1 MSETLSTET
10 LLNSFPMFGHPGIS
24 ALEYAGIFAE
34 SREKNRRASICSTSL
49 KRKSTAETHHE
60 NTKATTSAAT
70 GKCET
75 KKLSLAPVH
84 YIDEFGAQR
93 KRKDMWVN
101 HTPRN
106 FDMRSPPTVDVYR
119 PSTSSSNE
127 NYSRPRISSQNSR
140 SSSAGPYLEQKRLTV
155 NAGNPVELDS
165 IEVGVASSPPLSP
178 EVYRPMAAPPHC
190 RSISSPMTKIIT
202 YQPRQARTTISNQK
216 REVRVR
222 STSTPDHD
230 LKEKK
235 QSRRQTPYKVTGP
248 AANTS
253 APYASL
259 EPWVAKHERNAS
271 RSDSNSDMPTQ
282 EDLEKLEEVAPLG
295 VIQKYFDSQADSR
308 DSSLRR
314 VRHRHTPSPPKMPLP
329 NSPDPNL
336 RSTEPVAI
344 FPIEDLELVTDV
356 PPAVPE
362 RSPKRLTNPRL
373 PFRKESI
380 TSVDSDFARAAEGQ
394 FTEYDQRDSEIHVPE
409 QRSQRARVGQPARA
423 GTSYLGRMAPP
434 ILSHGA
440 LTANS
445 DLGLNDISFFLKHT
459 GPAPISD
466 SKTPS
471 QQRMRSGP
479 KIFKVKRKSLAARV
493 GSVEGSPQ
501 RARQKSQVPTC
512 TREVTTKAGAK
523 HLKIVIPRLSG
534 TDNLT
539 LPMAVPGQQ
548 HQKYRSRHISLSFT
562 EDLLVPRLASPAV
575 ERAIQGFSS
584 YDRSSRSFSAPNIMD
599 TASNTVRR
607 EKSPPISPRP
617 IPVLEHQHPLAEHP
631 VSREEQTKARKLR
644 DLNKIRRKEL
654 SGSFSA
660 DPSATHHR
668 NSDTGPGALPTPR
681 HTPEPDV
688 GGSYEEHHSNRGHDI
703 PVPVPITISSG
714 VNEHREMVGD
724 SAVEIEVLEENS
736 TEKMMRLQ
744 DRVMLLQ
751 RQNSALT
758 AALAKVVG
766 LEMEDGD
773 LEPEFVLRTFRRC
786 RSSRTP
792 SGW

>member
-1 MSETLSTET
+1 MLESRSTET
-10 LLNSFPMFGHPGIS
+10 LINSFPMFGHPGIS
-24 ALEYAGIFAE
+24 ALEYAGTLAE
-34 SREKNRRASICSTSL
+34 SKEKNCRASVCSTSL

-60 NTKATTSAAT
+60 NTKTTTPAAT
-70 GKCET
+70 GKCEA
-75 KKLSLAPVH
+75 KQLPLSPVH

-106 FDMRSPPTVDVYR
+106 FDMRAPPNVDVYR

-127 NYSRPRISSQNSR
+127 NYSRPRINSQNSR
-140 SSSAGPYLEQKRLTV
+140 SSSAGPYPEQKRLTV
-155 NAGNPVELDS
+155 NPGNPVELDS
-165 IEVGVASSPPLSP
+165 TGVGIASSPTMFASSPPMSP
-178 EVYRPMAAPPHC
+178 EVYRPMAAPPHR

-202 YQPRQARTTISNQK
+202 YQPRQARAIISNQK

-235 QSRRQTPYKVTGP
+235 QSRRQTPYKVTGA

-271 RSDSNSDMPTQ
+271 RSDTNSDMPTQ

-308 DSSLRR
+308 ESSLRR

-394 FTEYDQRDSEIHVPE
+394 FTEYDQRDSEIHVPK
-409 QRSQRARVGQPARA
+409 QRSQCVKVGQAARA
-423 GTSYLGRMAPP
+423 GSSCLGRMAPP

-445 DLGLNDISFFLKHT
+445 DLGLNDLSYYLKHT
-459 GPAPISD
+459 GPTPDTKAPNR
-466 SKTPS
+466 
-471 QQRMRSGP
+471 QRMRGGP
-479 KIFKVKRKSLAARV
+479 KILKVKRKSLAARV

-501 RARQKSQVPTC
+501 RARQKHQVPTC

-534 TDNLT
+534 TDNLI
-539 LPMAVPGQQ
+539 LPLAVPGQQ
-548 HQKYRSRHISLSFT
+548 NQKHRSRHISLSFT
-562 EDLLVPRLASPAV
+562 EDMLVPALASPAV
-575 ERAIQGFSS
+575 ERAIQGFSP
-584 YDRSSRSFSAPNIMD
+584 YDRASRSFSAPNIMD
-599 TASNTVRR
+599 IASNAVRKG
-607 EKSPPISPRP
+607 KSPPISPKP
-617 IPVLEHQHPLAEHP
+617 IPVVEHPLAEHP
-631 VSREEQTKARKLR
+631 VTREEQTKARKLR
-644 DLNKIRRKEL
+644 DLKRMRRKEV
-654 SGSFSA
+654 
-660 DPSATHHR
+660 PSTMSVLASRQTQQR

-681 HTPEPDV
+681 HTPEP
-688 GGSYEEHHSNRGHDI
+688 GSDEHHGMI
-703 PVPVPITISSG
+703 G
-714 VNEHREMVGD
+714 E
-724 SAVEIEVLEENS
+724 SAVEIEVLEES
-736 TEKMMRLQ
+736 SAEKMVRLQ